1 MSITII
7 QTQRINL
14 ALLAPQDQPLL
25 AEYYAIN
32 KEHLAPWEPLREW
45 EYFSETE
52 TILRIKSALLAFKQQ
67 SAFHFTLLNKTNDE
81 VLGVCNFSNVV
92 RGPLQACHLG
102 YAISVKHQGKGLMQE
117 ALLAATDYTFNNLKL
132 HRIMANYIPENI
144 RSAKVL
150 QKLGFKKEGFS
161 PSYLKIAG
169 KWQDH
174 VLTALINPADID
186 QD

>member
-7 QTQRINL
+7 ETQRINL
-14 ALLAPQDQPLL
+14 ALLVPDDQPLL
-25 AEYYAIN
+25 AQYYAIN
-32 KEHLAPWEPLREW
+32 KEHLAPWEPLREP
-45 EYFSETE
+45 EYFSEAE
-52 TILRIKSALLAFKQQ
+52 TLLRIKSALLAFKQQ
-67 SAFHFTLLNKTNDE
+67 SAFHFTLLNKNNDE
-81 VLGVCNFSNVV
+81 VLGVCNFSNVA

-102 YAISVKHQGKGLMQE
+102 YAISIKHQGKGLMQE
-117 ALLAATDYTFNNLKL
+117 ALLAATDYTFNTLKL

-150 QKLGFKKEGFS
+150 EKIGFKKEGYS

-174 VLTALINPADID
+174 VLTALINPADIKD
-186 QD
+186 D